1 MSRWRRCEGHG
12 ESREVMLHMAKTI
25 MVVDDEKDM
34 RETLSGVLKKAG
46 FSVITAVS
54 GNDCLEKLKKAK
66 PDLILLDIM
75 MPGLSSR
82 SLVEKV
88 GKVKVVY
95 VSVVRL
101 AEAEKGELLK
111 KKNIV
116 AFIEK
121 PFDVDELV
129 ETVKKHLS

>member
-1 MSRWRRCEGHG
+1 MHQ
-12 ESREVMLHMAKTI
+12 MAKTV

-34 RETLSGVLKKAG
+34 RETLGSVLKKAG
-46 FSVITAVS
+46 LSVVTAVN
-54 GNDCLEKLKKAK
+54 GDDCLGKLKKAK

-75 MPGLSSR
+75 MPGLSAG

-88 GKVKVVY
+88 GKVKVIY

-101 AEAEKGELLK
+101 AEAEKEELLK
-111 KKNIV
+111 RKNIV

-121 PFDVDELV
+121 PFDIDKLV
-129 ETVKKHLS
+129 ETVRKHLS

>member
-1 MSRWRRCEGHG
+1 MSRWRRCEGRG
-12 ESREVMLHMAKTI
+12 ESREVMLDMAKTI
-25 MVVDDEKDM
+25 MVVDDETDM
-34 RETLSGVLKKAG
+34 RETLSSVLKKAG
-46 FSVITAVS
+46 FSVITAVN
-54 GNDCLEKLKKAK
+54 GDDCLEKLKKAK

>member
-1 MSRWRRCEGHG
+1 
-12 ESREVMLHMAKTI
+12 MAKTI

-121 PFDVDELV
+121 PFDIDELV
-129 ETVKKHLS
+129 ETVRKHVA

>member
-12 ESREVMLHMAKTI
+12 ESREVMLHMAKPI

-111 KKNIV
+111 RKNNV

-121 PFDVDELV
+121 PFDIDKLV
-129 ETVKKHLS
+129 ETVRKHVA